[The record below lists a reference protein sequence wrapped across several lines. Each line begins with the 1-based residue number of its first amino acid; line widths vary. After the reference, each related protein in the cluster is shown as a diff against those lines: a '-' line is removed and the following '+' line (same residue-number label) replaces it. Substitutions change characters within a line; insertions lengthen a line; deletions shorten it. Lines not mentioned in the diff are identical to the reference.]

1 MLNEERI
8 RKMTKAAIY
17 EKKTAGKK
25 IGIARYYLGDYIS
38 YQVIKA
44 VLCMSI
50 IFVIFLGG
58 WGILNLEYLM
68 NNIHKMDLLA
78 LGSRIL
84 FYYVVCVVL
93 YGLAVYLASWYRY
106 HTAQRDMKKYYRML
120 KDIDAGYA
128 EEEEL
133 LKTSKEKTGGNLKNA
148 RTFRD

>member
-17 EKKTAGKK
+17 EKKTACKK
-25 IGIARYYLGDYIS
+25 LGITRYYRGDYVS

-50 IFVIFLGG
+50 IFGIFLGG
-58 WGILNLEYLM
+58 WIVLNVEYLM

-78 LGSRIL
+78 LGSKIL

-93 YGLAVYLASWYRY
+93 YGLAVYLTSWYRY
-106 HTAQRDMKKYYRML
+106 HIAQRDMKKYYRML

-128 EEEEL
+128 EEEL

>member
-1 MLNEERI
+1 
-8 RKMTKAAIY
+8 
-17 EKKTAGKK
+17 
-25 IGIARYYLGDYIS
+25 
-38 YQVIKA
+38 
-44 VLCMSI
+44 
-50 IFVIFLGG
+50 
-58 WGILNLEYLM
+58 M

-78 LGSRIL
+78 LSSRIL

-93 YGLAVYLASWYRY
+93 YGLAVYFASWYRY

-148 RTFRD
+148 HTFRD